1 MYIRCDEISNKAF
14 ISHSKKIKTE
24 KKNSKPV
31 IAKVKG
37 SKPIILDAKWTNY
50 SPQFLEHKFC
60 IPKDLNLVESRDIY
74 QIDTSYQNIHLQPLP
89 DITAFNLGNPY
100 EEYSSSCSS
109 PRDVNEISMHI
120 SLIDTQDAAMT
131 EWKKDRSLVVLKY
144 EEPKLI
150 EGKMNNVEKV

>member
-1 MYIRCDEISNKAF
+1 MK
-14 ISHSKKIKTE
+14 SKEIKTE
-24 KKNSKPV
+24 KKNSKTV
-31 IAKVKG
+31 KAKVKG
-37 SKPIILDAKWTNY
+37 NKPIILEAKWTNY

-60 IPKDLNLVESRDIY
+60 LPKDLNLVESRDIY

-120 SLIDTQDAAMT
+120 SLINTQDAAIM
-131 EWKKDRSLVVLKY
+131 EWNSMKKEERSLVKGDIINY
-144 EEPKLI
+144 DETEEVQIFGTHKL
-150 EGKMNNVEKV
+150 EKG

>member
-1 MYIRCDEISNKAF
+1 MK
-14 ISHSKKIKTE
+14 SKEIKTE
-24 KKNSKPV
+24 KKNSKTV
-31 IAKVKG
+31 KAKVKG
-37 SKPIILDAKWTNY
+37 NKPIILEAKWTNY

-60 IPKDLNLVESRDIY
+60 LPKDLNLVESRDIY

-120 SLIDTQDAAMT
+120 SLMETQGLMIEDLHCLQ
-131 EWKKDRSLVVLKY
+131 ENILVDGKIMKGADIGDGGNCWEDHLKNL
-144 EEPKLI
+144 PNI
-150 EGKMNNVEKV
+150 